1 MSVYA
6 YIEESQMQET
16 PNFVQVNY
24 NKIESEANFDE
35 VLLLNNLNCHY
46 VLIIALK
53 RANILTLADL
63 ANESFRSLM
72 QLRNFGQKSADEVRG
87 ALSTYGIEL
96 KED

>member
-1 MSVYA
+1 
-6 YIEESQMQET
+6 MQET

-35 VLLLNNLNCHY
+35 IAIEQLELSLRAYNC
-46 VLIIALK
+46 LK